1 MKRSNF
7 IKSTLLF
14 LTCIALWSCSHAD
27 IIQESTDDLPPLQTD
42 VKYNPEVQ
50 NIMFNNCITCHGG
63 PSPSAGLDLTTYQNV
78 RASAESSNMIQRM
91 NDIANPMPPSGVLSA
106 QIRQQMDKWVADGF
120 PEN

>member
-7 IKSTLLF
+7 IKPTLLF

-63 PSPSAGLDLTTYQNV
+63 PSPSA
-78 RASAESSNMIQRM
+78 R
-91 NDIANPMPPSGVLSA
+91 SGFDNLSKCKSFG
-106 QIRQQMDKWVADGF
+106 REW
-120 PEN
+120 